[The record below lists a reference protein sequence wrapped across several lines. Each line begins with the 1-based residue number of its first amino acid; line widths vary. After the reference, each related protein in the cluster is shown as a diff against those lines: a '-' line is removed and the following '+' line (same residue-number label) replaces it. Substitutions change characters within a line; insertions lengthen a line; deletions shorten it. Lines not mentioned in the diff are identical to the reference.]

1 VPNFGQSEVSFRDVM
16 GFGVGN
22 VTKLK
27 GRTMHFLYSC
37 QLMKKEMSWKFER
50 WIWIASCMVG
60 QVITG

>member
-1 VPNFGQSEVSFRDVM
+1 M
-16 GFGVGN
+16 GFGAGN

-27 GRTMHFLYSC
+27 GKAMRFLYIC

-50 WIWIASCMVG
+50 RKWIASCMVG

>member
-1 VPNFGQSEVSFRDVM
+1 M